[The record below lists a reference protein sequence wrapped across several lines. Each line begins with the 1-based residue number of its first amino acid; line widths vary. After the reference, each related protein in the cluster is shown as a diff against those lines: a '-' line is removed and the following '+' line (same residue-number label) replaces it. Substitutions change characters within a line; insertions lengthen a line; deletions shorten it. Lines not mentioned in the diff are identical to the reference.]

1 MSFTIIKTKDRKP
14 YRPAYHAL
22 VDKYF
27 SQEFITDQNAFA
39 SWSDSPFFFC
49 NISLNDDQTVACY
62 AALILTSEKTYQAV
76 IAGRLQ
82 EHEMQPFAPG
92 EYGMPYLYWP
102 SLIVE
107 NRQHAPYLIKSIF
120 GEIAECVAK
129 WELMITHVYS
139 IAFTK
144 VSERLMRRYFFEQAG
159 TYTQHGHVYP
169 VMVSK
174 VADNPYFRAFLPR

>member
-1 MSFTIIKTKDRKP
+1 MSVTIIKTKDRKP
-14 YRPAYHAL
+14 YRPAYLAFMS
-22 VDKYF
+22 KYF
-27 SQEFITDQNAFA
+27 AEEFEVAIPAWTE
-39 SWSDSPFFFC
+39 SPFYFC
-49 NISLNDDQTVACY
+49 NVSLNEDQSVSGCS
-62 AALILTSEKTYQAV
+62 ILLLTTEKTFQE
-76 IAGRLQ
+76 ILAGKVK
-82 EHEMQPFAPG
+82 EHEIRPLEPG
-92 EYGMPYLYWP
+92 QYGMPYLYW
-102 SLIVE
+102 STLIVE

-120 GEIAECVAK
+120 SEIAECVAK

-174 VADNPYFRAFLPR
+174 VADNPYFRAFIPK